1 MSHQTEFEVIVE
13 AMSDRDG
20 VAAGRM
26 MSSPALT
33 ISGKVFCFFNGDQ
46 MVFKLGKDA
55 DRSRADLTG
64 ASYLSPFKTK
74 PPMTAWLC
82 VPFRSH
88 EQWSALA
95 AEARGV
101 VEAELPRG

>member
-1 MSHQTEFEVIVE
+1 MSYEPEFNAIVE
-13 AMSDRDG
+13 EFTDRRG
-20 VAAGRM
+20 IEAGRM

-33 ISGKVFCFFNGDQ
+33 TGGKVFCFFNGDQ

-55 DRSRADLTG
+55 DRSRPELEG

-82 VPFRSH
+82 VPFQSR
-88 EQWSALA
+88 EQWSSLA
-95 AEARGV
+95 EEARSV
-101 VEAELPRG
+101 VAG